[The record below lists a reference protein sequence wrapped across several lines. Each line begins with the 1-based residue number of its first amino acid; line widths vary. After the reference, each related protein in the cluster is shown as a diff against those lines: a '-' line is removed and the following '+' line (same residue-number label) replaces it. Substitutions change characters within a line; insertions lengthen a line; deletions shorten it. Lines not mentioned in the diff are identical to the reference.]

1 MYEYFEHTAD
11 IGVRAFGINLAAAFE
26 EAAKG
31 MFNIM
36 VDIDTVNE
44 RQEIEIN
51 VEADNKE
58 NLLIEWLNALIA
70 EADCKE
76 MAFANFQIQDLRNVG
91 TGYYLKGLAIGESLD
106 KERHNIKIEVKAA
119 TYSQLKVEFRR
130 DKVMVQCV
138 VDV

>member
-11 IGVRAFGINLAAAFE
+11 IGVRAYGINLAAAFE
-26 EAAKG
+26 EEAKG

-36 VDIDTVNE
+36 VDIETVNE
-44 RQEIEIN
+44 RQEVDIHI
-51 VEADNKE
+51 EADTKE
-58 NLLIEWLNALIA
+58 NLLIEWLNALIS
-70 EADCKE
+70 EADSKE
-76 MAFANFQIQDLRNVG
+76 MTFASFQIQELRKVE
-91 TGYYLKGLAIGESLD
+91 TGYYLNGIAIGESLD
-106 KERHNIKIEVKAA
+106 LKRHNVKIEVKAA

>member
-26 EAAKG
+26 EEAKG

-44 RQEIEIN
+44 RQEIDITA
-51 VEADNKE
+51 EADTKE
-58 NLLIEWLNALIA
+58 NLLIEWLNALIS
-70 EADCKE
+70 EADQKE
-76 MAFANFQIQDLRNVG
+76 MTFASFQIHELRNVG
-91 TGYYLKGLAIGESLD
+91 TGYYLKGIAIGERLD

>member
-31 MFNIM
+31 TFNIM

-44 RQEIEIN
+44 RQEVEITA
-51 VEADNKE
+51 EADTKE
-58 NLLIEWLNALIA
+58 NLLVEWLNALIS
-70 EADCKE
+70 EADHKE
-76 MAFANFQIQDLRNVG
+76 MVFASFQIQELRNVG
-91 TGYYLKGLAIGESLD
+91 TGYYLKGIAIGESLD
-106 KERHNIKIEVKAA
+106 SKRHNVKIEVKAA

-130 DKVMVQCV
+130 EKVMVQCV

>member
-11 IGVRAFGINLAAAFE
+11 IGVRAYGINLAAAFE

-44 RQEIEIN
+44 RQEIDITA
-51 VEADNKE
+51 EADTKE
-58 NLLIEWLNALIA
+58 NLLIEWLNAVIA
-70 EADCKE
+70 EADRKE
-76 MAFANFQIQDLRNVG
+76 MAFANFQIQELRKVG
-91 TGYYLKGLAIGESLD
+91 DGYYLKGIAIGESLD
-106 KERHNIKIEVKAA
+106 SKRHNVKIEVKAA

>member
-26 EAAKG
+26 EEAKG

-36 VDIDTVNE
+36 VDIEGVNE
-44 RQEIEIN
+44 RQEIEITT
-51 VEADNKE
+51 EADTKE
-58 NLLIEWLNALIA
+58 NLLVEWLNALIA
-70 EADCKE
+70 EADHKG
-76 MAFANFQIQDLRNVG
+76 MAFASFQIQELRKVG
-91 TGYYLKGLAIGESLD
+91 TGYYLKGIAIGETLD
-106 KERHNIKIEVKAA
+106 PKRHNVKIEVKAA

-130 DKVMVQCV
+130 DKVMVQCI